1 MKNNEEK
8 FQISEIKNM
17 LFLSR
22 TKWKIEFKRK
32 NLFCKTIV
40 HKWDI
45 AIIHFHLLYPIPC
58 TLTTSNI
65 TSLLV
70 RQKFYTAIFSAIDRS
85 SKFVDWNCFGDEWCL
100 MDTFRLNYFIQLRQ
114 VNNDNR

>member
-8 FQISEIKNM
+8 FEISEIKNM
-17 LFLSR
+17 LFLSH
-22 TKWKIEFKRK
+22 TKWKIEFKCK

-45 AIIHFHLLYPIPC
+45 AIIHFHLLYTIPC

-70 RQKFYTAIFSAIDRS
+70 HHILKNSILQS
-85 SKFVDWNCFGDEWCL
+85 SLSLIGRINLWIESVLGMNGAWWILSGSTILSNWDK
-100 MDTFRLNYFIQLRQ
+100 
-114 VNNDNR
+114 

>member
-17 LFLSR
+17 LFPSR

-45 AIIHFHLLYPIPC
+45 AIMHFHLLYPIPC
-58 TLTTSNI
+58 TLTTSNTPAYWSAKNSI
-65 TSLLV
+65 LQSSLPLIGRV
-70 RQKFYTAIFSAIDRS
+70 NLWIETVLGMNGAWWILSGSTIS
-85 SKFVDWNCFGDEWCL
+85 SNWDK
-100 MDTFRLNYFIQLRQ
+100 
-114 VNNDNR
+114 